1 VTIKKPLRSFEQR
14 FEDSCLRLHAFC
26 TVFEGDQA
34 VQYQSRKDS
43 ITDFPSRQRGSPLS
57 RRKVVTEITIET
69 HQVLVIERRQV
80 TRSRWSG
87 CTREADFGP
96 IDKVNVPAAE
106 TRNRQGVEA
115 FPSTPHFAGA
125 ADRYYTLSLR
135 FRRGATTLAK
145 RFRNFLRR
153 GSECDSQTP
162 K

>member
-1 VTIKKPLRSFEQR
+1 
-14 FEDSCLRLHAFC
+14 
-26 TVFEGDQA
+26 
-34 VQYQSRKDS
+34 
-43 ITDFPSRQRGSPLS
+43 LS

-69 HQVLVIERRQV
+69 HQVLVIKRRQV
-80 TRSRWSG
+80 TRSGWSG
-87 CTREADFGP
+87 FTTEADFVP
-96 IDKVNVPAAE
+96 IDEVNVPAAE

-115 FPSTPHFAGA
+115 FPSTPNFAGA